1 MSKLSLAICGVAF
14 GAWTA
19 FADSEPFLYWMID
32 TESASALSG
41 YSEDATVKISYYVS
55 TPEGA
60 RTEYLTPL
68 YYGDGS
74 QLAAAG
80 NAGVVSS
87 FSDYGVGFYASLAG
101 TTVNGMNY
109 KNFSYVVE
117 LWGANDTWL
126 GQSDVLVGSDAAAA
140 AYVSLA
146 DSSGI
151 RAAMQSTPWMAGNF
165 TAAPEPNS
173 AVLTLIG
180 LAVLGLRRRKAAKA

>member
-41 YSEDATVKISYYVS
+41 YSKDATVKISYYFS

-60 RTEYLTPL
+60 RTDYLTPL

-101 TTVNGMNY
+101 TTTGGGY

-117 LWGANDTWL
+117 LWGANGTWI
-126 GQSDVLVGSDAAAA
+126 GQSDVLVGSSDIAAT
-140 AYVSLA
+140 YVSLA

-151 RAAMQSTPWMAGNF
+151 RAAMQSTPWVAGNF

>member
-1 MSKLSLAICGVAF
+1 MSKLSLAICGIAL

-32 TESASALSG
+32 TTSANNFTDYAAATTVRLVYYESAKGDADR
-41 YSEDATVKISYYVS
+41 YS
-55 TPEGA
+55 
-60 RTEYLTPL
+60 TPL

-74 QLAAAG
+74 QLSDSVGAASKS
-80 NAGVVSS
+80 VVAS
-87 FSDYGVGFYASLAG
+87 FSDAGVGFYASLAG
-101 TTVNGMNY
+101 PSVNY
-109 KNFSYVVE
+109 KNYSYVVE

-126 GQSDVLVGSDAAAA
+126 GQSEVLDGNNAA
-140 AYVSLA
+140 AYISLA

-151 RAAMQSTPWMAGNF
+151 RAAMQSPWAAGNF